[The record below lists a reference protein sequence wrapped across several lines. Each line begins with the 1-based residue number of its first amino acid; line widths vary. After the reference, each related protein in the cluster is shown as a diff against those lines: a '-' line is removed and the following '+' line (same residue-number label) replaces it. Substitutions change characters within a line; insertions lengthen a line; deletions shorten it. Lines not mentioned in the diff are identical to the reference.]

1 MFNGVIYEMKCV
13 DKFNGTVL
21 YSVNYINEV

>member
-13 DKFNGTVL
+13 DKFNVAVL
-21 YSVNYINEV
+21 YSVNYIMEV